1 MDFGRRR
8 GERIVESC
16 LIVART
22 RSKGVIGYCREILK
36 MRDFREVKRFL
47 ARLNFRLECV
57 FDIYIYTLTN
67 DRMVRRRINIL
78 VCPGKLANN
87 FFGGL
92 SGLDIEW
99 NDR

>member
-57 FDIYIYTLTN
+57 FDIYIYIHF
-67 DRMVRRRINIL
+67 D
-78 VCPGKLANN
+78 
-87 FFGGL
+87 
-92 SGLDIEW
+92 E
-99 NDR
+99 